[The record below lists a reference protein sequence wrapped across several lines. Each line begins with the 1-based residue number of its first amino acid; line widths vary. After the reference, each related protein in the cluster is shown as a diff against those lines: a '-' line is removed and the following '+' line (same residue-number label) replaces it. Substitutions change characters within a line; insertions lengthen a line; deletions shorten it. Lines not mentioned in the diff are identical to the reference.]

1 MQQKVGQLLQ
11 NQNDVNGPSNSRS
24 QGVST
29 TRNEQVGQVSV
40 VQHINKTNRKFYI
53 VLTKLKNIKLILFF
67 IFINF

>member
-40 VQHINKTNRKFYI
+40 VQHINKTN
-53 VLTKLKNIKLILFF
+53 
-67 IFINF
+67 